1 MEEFLNQLLDAST
14 IPLFTALLLGLLTS
28 VSPCTFTTNVMVL
41 AFIGRDVEGGRRSF
55 VNGLVYTLGRIVT
68 YTLLGIVCIFILRQ
82 GASTFNIQAFVSE
95 HGGYVL
101 APTLVLYGL
110 FLLFGHRLPLKKFG
124 FHATERS
131 KRLTGT
137 LGAFVLGLLFALA
150 FCPISGVFYFGM
162 LLPLSAVE
170 IGGYIYPV
178 LFAIGSS
185 IIVVLTAWV
194 VSFSMS
200 RLGKLC
206 NKVTII
212 QKKANLVVGVA
223 FILAGIYYFCV
234 YYLNI
239 LTTLE

>member
-1 MEEFLNQLLDAST
+1 MEEFINQLIDTST
-14 IPLFTALLLGLLTS
+14 IPLLTALLLGILTS

-41 AFIGRDVEGGRRSF
+41 AFIGKDVEGGQRSF
-55 VNGLVYTLGRIVT
+55 LNGLVYTLGRIVT
-68 YTLLGIVCIFILRQ
+68 YTVLGVACIFILRK
-82 GASTFNIQAFVSE
+82 GASTFNIQQFVSE
-95 HGGYVL
+95 YGGYVL
-101 APTLVLYGL
+101 APTLIFFGL

-131 KRLTGT
+131 KRFTGT

-162 LLPLSAVE
+162 LLPMSAVE
-170 IGGYIYPV
+170 TGGYIFPTA
-178 LFAIGSS
+178 FAIGSS
-185 IIVVLTAWV
+185 AIVVLTAWV

-200 RLGKLC
+200 RLSRLY
-206 NKVTII
+206 NRVTLI
-212 QKKANLVVGVA
+212 QKRANTVVGAA
-223 FILAGIYYFCV
+223 FIVAGLYYFCV